1 MMVTSSP
8 CVKMG
13 PFLTHIKFAA
23 AGANNQ
29 QKQAKKPFIRI
40 YKAIVKAKL
49 GQNFCLILELYLSR
63 INRIKA
69 QKLGKWANKGNLA
82 LMTAG
87 AVSRMAIFTQYSQS
101 TKNVQ
106 KFNFQIN

>member
-1 MMVTSSP
+1 
-8 CVKMG
+8 MG

-49 GQNFCLILELYLSR
+49 GQNFCLILECIYWTLGAWDTDIFNKLKFPRFSL
-63 INRIKA
+63 NRSYE
-69 QKLGKWANKGNLA
+69 
-82 LMTAG
+82 
-87 AVSRMAIFTQYSQS
+87 V
-101 TKNVQ
+101 
-106 KFNFQIN
+106 